1 MDSQTVKIN
10 EITKENHTMEE
21 AIKTLEAENAKLEHQ
36 IKLMEIHQK
45 HDEAVIDMLK
55 KHIEERRAFNRFNMD
70 ASNFEPHKVA
80 ERERIREA
88 FEAEAETRKAAKA
101 SEAGPKKDKN

>member
-10 EITKENHTMEE
+10 EITKENHLIEE
-21 AIKTLEAENAKLEHQ
+21 AIKTLEEENAKLEHKL
-36 IKLMEIHQK
+36 KLMEIHQK
-45 HDEAVIDMLK
+45 HDEAVIDVLK